1 MSEYLQGILT
11 KHHTLCFLRTLMAD
25 AITVQL
31 AERSY
36 TIYFGEDLS
45 GQIVDHVQ
53 QLQNKGRKVALI
65 TDEHV
70 ARAQA
75 NLLDALGSVVPKLV
89 VTPGE
94 KAKSILGLE
103 QCLDFL
109 SQNKLDRGGVVI
121 ALGGGVIGDLVG
133 FAAASYL
140 RGISFIQIPT
150 TLLAM
155 VDSSVGGKTGINL
168 KSGKNLAGA
177 FHQPSAVY
185 ISTDCLSTLPS
196 REFAAGMAEV
206 IKYGLLSD
214 KVLFEQLETSPIT
227 PTSSQLTQV
236 IKRCCQSKASIVEK
250 DEKEL
255 AEQGGRALL
264 NLGHTFAHA
273 IENVSGYGTYLHGEA
288 VAIGLCA
295 AARLSHKLGYLGL
308 DDISRVERVVK
319 AHGLPT
325 ALSQPLA
332 LSDLMQATTRDKK
345 NKAGSLRFIVLK
357 QLGSAEVHSQVDLGL
372 AEASFKE
379 IGAR

>member
-1 MSEYLQGILT
+1 
-11 KHHTLCFLRTLMAD
+11 MAD
-25 AITVQL
+25 AITVNL

-36 TIYFGEDLS
+36 PIHFGEDLS
-45 GQIVDHVQ
+45 GLLLDHIQ
-53 QLQNKGRKVALI
+53 QLQKQGRKVALI

-70 ARAQA
+70 VVALAKT
-75 NLLDALGSVVPKLV
+75 LDRLGTEIPRLILA
-89 VTPGE
+89 PGE
-94 KAKSILGLE
+94 KAKSITGLE

-109 SQNKLDRGGVVI
+109 SLNKLDRGGVVI

-177 FHQPSAVY
+177 FHQPTAVY
-185 ISTDCLSTLPS
+185 ISTGCLSTLPS

-206 IKYGLLSD
+206 IKYGLLCD
-214 KVLFEQLETSPIT
+214 KALFEHLEKSPIT
-227 PTSSQLTQV
+227 PTSSDLTQV
-236 IKRCCQSKASIVEK
+236 IKRCCVSKASIVEK

-295 AARLSHKLGYLGL
+295 AARLSHKLGYISL
-308 DDISRVERVVK
+308 DDVSRVERVVK
-319 AHGLPT
+319 AHALP
-325 ALSQPLA
+325 AVLSKPLA
-332 LSDLMQATTRDKK
+332 LVDLMLATTRDKK

-357 QLGSAEVHSQVDLGL
+357 QIGSAEVNSKVDLAL